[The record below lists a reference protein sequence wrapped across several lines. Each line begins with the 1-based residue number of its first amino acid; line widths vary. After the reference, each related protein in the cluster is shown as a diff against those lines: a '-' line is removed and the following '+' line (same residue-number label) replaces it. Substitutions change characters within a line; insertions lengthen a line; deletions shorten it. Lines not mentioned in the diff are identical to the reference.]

1 MVLATNCNADGGGGE
16 MDFGLPVLYMVVP
29 ASL

>member
-1 MVLATNCNADGGGGE
+1 MVLATNCKGDGVGGE
-16 MDFGLPVLYMVVP
+16 MDFGLPLLYMVVP